1 MARYEVPQDYRIAL
15 VATMP
20 RSGTWFSFYFF
31 EFLDVFLTGRGTL
44 NTKLDLHVLHGLK
57 LGKLHTH
64 CICPGFAERYR
75 AGHRAAWDALEF
87 YTPAYNFGYERFI
100 EGNEAVFDP
109 RRNQALRIVF
119 LYRNPLDQMVSFYRH
134 IEKHRQLAART
145 FVDETGN
152 ERHFE
157 SLSHFIETA
166 GIAAYIKQYF
176 SYAAMAAGQGEH
188 GPGNI
193 LMVPYERLLRDG
205 DKSYAR
211 ILDFLGFALDDD
223 RARAAF
229 AKARNA
235 SKVESLKVLEQAMP
249 GALARDQSAAGETHM
264 RGGEI
269 GKWQTALGDRDLEL
283 ISARLAQFDLCLDSF
298 ETL

>member
-15 VATMP
+15 VATML

-64 CICPGFAERYR
+64 CLCPGFSEYYQ
-75 AGHRAAWDALEF
+75 GKHRAAWDALDF
-87 YTPAYNFGYERFI
+87 YTPAYNFGYQRFI

-109 RRNQALRIVF
+109 RRNHELRIVY

-134 IEKHRQLAART
+134 IEKHRQRSART
-145 FVDETGN
+145 FVDETGA

-157 SLSHFIETA
+157 SLSHFVETA
-166 GIAAYIKQYF
+166 GIGAYIKQYF
-176 SYAAMAAGQGEH
+176 SYAAMAAGPDKKGAD
-188 GPGNI
+188 NI

-205 DKSYAR
+205 DNTYAR
-211 ILDFLGFALDDD
+211 ILEFLGFALDDD
-223 RARAAF
+223 TRCAAF

-264 RGGEI
+264 RGGEV
-269 GKWQTALGDRDLEL
+269 GKWKAALGDGDLEL
-283 ISARLAQFDLCLDSF
+283 ISARLAQLDLCLTDF
-298 ETL
+298 ETV

>member
-1 MARYEVPQDYRIAL
+1 MARYEVPPDYRIAL

-31 EFLDVFLTGRGTL
+31 EFLDVFLTDRGTL

-64 CICPGFAERYR
+64 CLCPGFLEHYN
-75 AGHRAAWDALEF
+75 GEHRAAWDDLDF

-109 RRNQALRIVF
+109 RRNQALRIVY

-145 FVDETGN
+145 FVDETGV
-152 ERHFE
+152 ERPFE
-157 SLSHFIETA
+157 SLSDFVETA
-166 GIAAYIKQYF
+166 GIAAYIKQFF
-176 SYAAMAAGQGEH
+176 SYAAMAS
-188 GPGNI
+188 GPGETAADNI
-193 LMVPYERLLRDG
+193 LMMPYERLLRDG
-205 DKSYAR
+205 DNSYTR
-211 ILDFLGFALDDD
+211 ILEFLGFALDDD

-235 SKVESLKVLEQAMP
+235 SKMESLRVLEQAMP
-249 GALARDQSAAGETHM
+249 GALARDQSAADETHM
-264 RGGEI
+264 RGGEV
-269 GKWQTALGDRDLEL
+269 GKWKAALDDGDLAL
-283 ISARLAQFDLCLDSF
+283 ISDRLAQFGIGLADF